1 MRLVV
6 GIDPVAGALVPELLA
21 NTHWP
26 DGAMIRLV
34 TACDPAF
41 DWMNLGGD
49 SAALAAAER
58 DAFNALQCMA
68 EPLRARGYATESVAV
83 RGRPADVLLEEA
95 GALHADLLVVGNRG
109 RGAAAS
115 ALLGSVSATLVD
127 QAPCP
132 VFVVRRPSVDHMLVA
147 TDGSPSAETIPSV
160 LSAWGLFR
168 AAPIDVLSVAPAM
181 PPAIDSVVGPWV
193 LLTDNPGAR
202 WPMPEAEQAHVAAER
217 ITDRFRRAGWQATPH
232 ARAGDPAHVIEAMA
246 DEVGADLVVTGSRGL
261 NGVERWILGSVAHHV
276 LLHTHG
282 SVLVMRGRVPARERR
297 HAEVRTPELAV

>member
-6 GIDPVAGALVPELLA
+6 GIDPLAGALVPELLA

-49 SAALAAAER
+49 TAALAAAER
-58 DAFNALQCMA
+58 DAFNALQRIA

-127 QAPCP
+127 QASCP
-132 VFVVRRPSVDHMLVA
+132 VLVVRRPSVGRILVA

-168 AAPIDVLSVAPAM
+168 AAPIDVLSVAPHM

-193 LLTDNPGAR
+193 LLADDPRAAEPLTPG
-202 WPMPEAEQAHVAAER
+202 EQSQVAADR
-217 ITDRFRRAGWQATPH
+217 MADRFRQAGWQAVSH

-246 DEVGADLVVTGSRGL
+246 AEVGADLVVTGSRGL
-261 NGVERWILGSVAHHV
+261 NGVERWILGSVAHQV
-276 LLHTHG
+276 LLHTYG
-282 SVLVMRGRVPARERR
+282 SVLVMRGRVRAREQRR
-297 HAEVRTPELAV
+297 AEVRAREFAI